1 MAMKRFNTTGTCFP
15 GKHYMVD
22 LSDRIA
28 AIRAMVDNGDYFCI
42 NRGRQYGKTTT
53 LEALDH
59 ALQQD
64 CVVFSISFEGLVA
77 GFHEFAVATSRIQ
90 IGQANDGDVG
100 GHHW

>member
-15 GKHYMVD
+15 DKHYMVD

-59 ALQQD
+59 ALQRD
-64 CVVFSISFEGLVA
+64 CVVFSISFEGLDDDA
-77 GFHEFAVATSRIQ
+77 FESEKALSKAMNGHALRAVFNA
-90 IGQANDGDVG
+90 
-100 GHHW
+100 